1 MSEQGAG
8 MINSWSKIRLI
19 LKSRLGKNIFKN
31 WIESIELVKIEKK
44 SAFFNV
50 PNSFIANWIERNY
63 TDIIIETFKNEE
75 IFINNNNLINNSR
88 KIRELIGYVAQ
99 DIALDKILTGR
110 ELLDFQS
117 DLYHINKNKKFER
130 INKLIDQLEM
140 NDWIDRKCGTY
151 SGGMKRRIDLAAGL
165 LHLPQVLILDE
176 PTVGLDIESRNI
188 IWQLLKDL
196 RNNGMTIILSSHYL
210 DEIDK
215 LADRLV
221 IIDDGRVIAKGTPAE
236 LKNKLGGDRVTLKV
250 REFSNQEEANNISKI
265 LSSIDGISQIIIN
278 EAQGFSI
285 NFVADKQKDLLTKLK
300 VELAFSKFEIFSHT
314 QSQPS
319 FDDVYLQATGKTL
332 LDAEIS
338 MAGKRDLKKESK
350 QSMR

>member
-1 MSEQGAG
+1 MSYIQVKELSKSYSDIEALKGLSMEIPAGTLFGILGPNGAG
-8 MINSWSKIRLI
+8 KSTLIKILATLI
-19 LKSRLGKNIFKN
+19 EPDSG
-31 WIESIELVKIEKK
+31 
-44 SAFFNV
+44 
-50 PNSFIANWIERNY
+50 
-63 TDIIIETFKNEE
+63 E
-75 IFINNNNLINNSR
+75 ISINNINLIKNSR
-88 KIRELIGYVAQ
+88 QIRELIGYVAQ
-99 DIALDKILTGR
+99 DVALDKILTGR

-117 DLYHINKNKKFER
+117 DLYHINKNKKIER
-130 INKLIDQLEM
+130 IETLINQLEM

-165 LHLPQVLILDE
+165 LHLPKVLILDE

-196 RNNGMTIILSSHYL
+196 RNDGMTVLLSSHYL

-215 LADRLV
+215 LADRLI
-221 IIDDGRVIAKGTPAE
+221 IIDHGRVIAQGTPAQ
-236 LKNKLGGDRVTLKV
+236 LKNKLGGDRITLKV
-250 REFSNQEEANNISKI
+250 REFSNQAESEKICEI

-278 EAQGFSI
+278 QSQGYSI
-285 NFVADKQKDLLTKLK
+285 NFVADKEKDLLSKLK
-300 VELAFSKFEIFSHT
+300 VELAFSKFEIFSLA

-319 FDDVYLQATGKTL
+319 LDDVYLQATGKTL

-338 MAGKRDLKKESK
+338 MAGKRDFKKESK

>member
-1 MSEQGAG
+1 MSENQIVINNLSKVYDNGFNALKNINLNIKKGEIFAMLGPNGAG
-8 MINSWSKIRLI
+8 KTTLISIICGIVKPSSGKVTVEDFDIIEDYRETRSRIGLVPQELTLEQFETVFNNVSYSRGLYGKKPDPKHIEKVLKQLSLWDKKDLI
-19 LKSRLGKNIFKN
+19 L
-31 WIESIELVKIEKK
+31 
-44 SAFFNV
+44 
-50 PNSFIANWIERNY
+50 
-63 TDIIIETFKNEE
+63 
-75 IFINNNNLINNSR
+75 R
-88 KIRELIGYVAQ
+88 KL
-99 DIALDKILTGR
+99 
-110 ELLDFQS
+110 
-117 DLYHINKNKKFER
+117 
-130 INKLIDQLEM
+130 
-140 NDWIDRKCGTY
+140 

-221 IIDDGRVIAKGTPAE
+221 IIDDGRVIAQGTPAE
-236 LKNKLGGDRVTLKV
+236 LKNKLGGDRITLKV
-250 REFSNQEEANNISKI
+250 REFSNQEEAKNICQI
-265 LSSIDGISQIIIN
+265 LSSIKGISQIIIN
-278 EAQGFSI
+278 EAQGCSI
-285 NFVADKQKDLLTKLK
+285 NFVADKEKDLLTKLK
-300 VELAFSKFEIFSHT
+300 VELAFSKFEIFSLT

-319 FDDVYLQATGKTL
+319 LDDVYLQATGKTL

>member
-1 MSEQGAG
+1 MSYIKVKELSKTYSDIQALKGLSMEIPAGTLFGILGPNGAG
-8 MINSWSKIRLI
+8 KSTLIKILATLI
-19 LKSRLGKNIFKN
+19 EPDSG
-31 WIESIELVKIEKK
+31 
-44 SAFFNV
+44 
-50 PNSFIANWIERNY
+50 
-63 TDIIIETFKNEE
+63 E
-75 IFINNNNLINNSR
+75 ISINNINLIKNSR
-88 KIRELIGYVAQ
+88 QIRELIGYVAQ
-99 DIALDKILTGR
+99 DVALDKILTGR

-117 DLYHINKNKKFER
+117 DLYHINKNKKTER
-130 INKLIDQLEM
+130 IETLINQLEM

-165 LHLPQVLILDE
+165 LHLPKVLILDE

-196 RNNGMTIILSSHYL
+196 RNDGMTVLLSSHYL

-215 LADRLV
+215 LADRLI
-221 IIDDGRVIAKGTPAE
+221 IIDHGRVIAKGTPAQ
-236 LKNKLGGDRVTLKV
+236 LKNKLGGDRITLKV
-250 REFSNQEEANNISKI
+250 REFSNHAESEKICEI

-278 EAQGFSI
+278 KAQGYSI
-285 NFVADKQKDLLTKLK
+285 NFVADKEKDVLPKLK
-300 VELAFSKFEIFSHT
+300 VELAFSKFEIFSLA

-319 FDDVYLQATGKTL
+319 LDDVYLQATGKTL

>member
-1 MSEQGAG
+1 MSYIQVKEITKSYSDIQALKGLSMEIPAGTLFGILGPNGAG
-8 MINSWSKIRLI
+8 KSTLIKILATLI
-19 LKSRLGKNIFKN
+19 EPDSG
-31 WIESIELVKIEKK
+31 
-44 SAFFNV
+44 
-50 PNSFIANWIERNY
+50 
-63 TDIIIETFKNEE
+63 E
-75 IFINNNNLINNSR
+75 ISINNINLIKNSR
-88 KIRELIGYVAQ
+88 QIRELIGYVAQ
-99 DIALDKILTGR
+99 DVALDKILTGR

-117 DLYHINKNKKFER
+117 DLYHINKNKKIER
-130 INKLIDQLEM
+130 IETLINQLEM

-165 LHLPQVLILDE
+165 LHLPKVLILDE

-196 RNNGMTIILSSHYL
+196 RNDGMTVLLSSHYL

-215 LADRLV
+215 LADRLI
-221 IIDDGRVIAKGTPAE
+221 IIDHGRVIAQGTPAQ
-236 LKNKLGGDRVTLKV
+236 LKNKLGGDRITLKV
-250 REFSNQEEANNISKI
+250 REFSNQAESEKICEI

-278 EAQGFSI
+278 KAQGYSI
-285 NFVADKQKDLLTKLK
+285 NFVADKEKDLLPKLK
-300 VELAFSKFEIFSHT
+300 VELAFSKFEIFSLA

-319 FDDVYLQATGKTL
+319 LDDVYLQATGKTL

-338 MAGKRDLKKESK
+338 MTGKRDLKKESK

>member
-1 MSEQGAG
+1 MSYIQVKEISKSYSDIQALKGLSMEIPAGTLFGILGPNGAG
-8 MINSWSKIRLI
+8 KSTLIKILATLI
-19 LKSRLGKNIFKN
+19 EPDSG
-31 WIESIELVKIEKK
+31 
-44 SAFFNV
+44 
-50 PNSFIANWIERNY
+50 
-63 TDIIIETFKNEE
+63 E
-75 IFINNNNLINNSR
+75 ISINNIDLIKNSR
-88 KIRELIGYVAQ
+88 QIRELIGYVAQ
-99 DIALDKILTGR
+99 DVALDKILTGR

-117 DLYHINKNKKFER
+117 DLYHINKNKKIER
-130 INKLIDQLEM
+130 IETLINQLEM

-165 LHLPQVLILDE
+165 LHLPKVLILDE

-196 RNNGMTIILSSHYL
+196 RNDGMTILLSSHYL

-215 LADRLV
+215 LADRLI
-221 IIDDGRVIAKGTPAE
+221 IIDHGRVIAKGTPAQ
-236 LKNKLGGDRVTLKV
+236 LKNKLGGDRITLKV
-250 REFSNQEEANNISKI
+250 REFSNQVESEKICEI

-278 EAQGFSI
+278 KAQGYSI
-285 NFVADKQKDLLTKLK
+285 NFVADKEKDLLPKLK
-300 VELAFSKFEIFSHT
+300 VELAFSKFEIFSLA

-319 FDDVYLQATGKTL
+319 LDDVYLQATGKTL

-338 MAGKRDLKKESK
+338 MTGKRDLKKESK

>member
-1 MSEQGAG
+1 MSYIQVKEISKSYSDIQALKGLSMEIPAGTLFGILGPNGAG
-8 MINSWSKIRLI
+8 KSTLIKILATLI
-19 LKSRLGKNIFKN
+19 EPDSG
-31 WIESIELVKIEKK
+31 
-44 SAFFNV
+44 
-50 PNSFIANWIERNY
+50 
-63 TDIIIETFKNEE
+63 E
-75 IFINNNNLINNSR
+75 ISINNINLIKNSR
-88 KIRELIGYVAQ
+88 QIRELIGYVAQ
-99 DIALDKILTGR
+99 DVALDKILTGR

-117 DLYHINKNKKFER
+117 DLYHINKNKKIER
-130 INKLIDQLEM
+130 IETLINQLEM

-165 LHLPQVLILDE
+165 LHLPKVLILDE

-196 RNNGMTIILSSHYL
+196 RNDGMTVLLSSHYL

-215 LADRLV
+215 LADRLI
-221 IIDDGRVIAKGTPAE
+221 IIDHGRVIAQGTPAQ
-236 LKNKLGGDRVTLKV
+236 LKNKLGGDRITLKV
-250 REFSNQEEANNISKI
+250 REFSNQAESEKICKI

-278 EAQGFSI
+278 KAQGYSI
-285 NFVADKQKDLLTKLK
+285 NFVADKEKDLLPKLK
-300 VELAFSKFEIFSHT
+300 VELAFSKFEIFSLA

-319 FDDVYLQATGKTL
+319 LDDVYLQATGKTL

>member
-1 MSEQGAG
+1 MNYIQVKNLSKSYSDIEALKDLSMDIDSGILFGILGPNGAG
-8 MINSWSKIRLI
+8 KSTLIKILAT
-19 LKSRLGKNIFKN
+19 
-31 WIESIELVKIEKK
+31 LVEPD
-44 SAFFNV
+44 SGEV
-50 PNSFIANWIERNY
+50 
-63 TDIIIETFKNEE
+63 
-75 IFINNNNLINNSR
+75 FINNINLIKNPR
-88 KIRELIGYVAQ
+88 KIRQLIGYVAQ

-117 DLYHINKNKKFER
+117 DLYHMKKQEKYER
-130 INKLIDQLEM
+130 IKTLINQLEM

-165 LHLPQVLILDE
+165 LHLPKVLILDE

-196 RNNGMTIILSSHYL
+196 KNDGMTIILSSHYL

-215 LADRLV
+215 LADSLV
-221 IIDDGRVIAKGTPAE
+221 IIDDGKVIAQGKPAL
-236 LKNKLGGDRVTLKV
+236 LKNKLGGDRITLKV
-250 REFSNQEEANNISKI
+250 REFSTQEESKKICEI

-278 EAQGFSI
+278 KAQGYSI
-285 NFVADKQKDLLTKLK
+285 NFVVEKEKDLLTKLK
-300 VELAFSKFEIFSHT
+300 VELAFSKFEIFSLA

-319 FDDVYLQATGKTL
+319 LDDVYLQATGKTL

-338 MAGKRDLKKESK
+338 MTGKRDLKKESK

>member
-1 MSEQGAG
+1 MNYIKVKGLSKSYSEIKALKNLSMEIEAGTLFGILGPNGAG
-8 MINSWSKIRLI
+8 KSTLIKILATLI
-19 LKSRLGKNIFKN
+19 EPDSG
-31 WIESIELVKIEKK
+31 EV
-44 SAFFNV
+44 
-50 PNSFIANWIERNY
+50 
-63 TDIIIETFKNEE
+63 
-75 IFINNNNLINNSR
+75 LINNINLIKHSK

-110 ELLDFQS
+110 ELLDFQA

-215 LADRLV
+215 LADKLV
-221 IIDDGRVIAKGTPAE
+221 IIDDGRVIAQGAPAE

-285 NFVADKQKDLLTKLK
+285 NFVADKEKDLLTKLK
-300 VELAFSKFEIFSHT
+300 VELAFSKFEIFSLT

-319 FDDVYLQATGKTL
+319 LDDVYLQATGKTL

-338 MAGKRDLKKESK
+338 MTGKRDLKKESK

>member
-1 MSEQGAG
+1 MNYIQVKNLSKSYSDIDALKDLSMDIDSGILFGILGPNGAG
-8 MINSWSKIRLI
+8 KSTLIKILAT
-19 LKSRLGKNIFKN
+19 
-31 WIESIELVKIEKK
+31 LVEPD
-44 SAFFNV
+44 SGEV
-50 PNSFIANWIERNY
+50 
-63 TDIIIETFKNEE
+63 
-75 IFINNNNLINNSR
+75 FINNINLIKNPR

-117 DLYHINKNKKFER
+117 DLYHMKKQDKYER
-130 INKLIDQLEM
+130 IKKLINQLEM

-165 LHLPQVLILDE
+165 LHLPKVLILDE

-196 RNNGMTIILSSHYL
+196 KNDGMTIILSSHYL

-215 LADRLV
+215 LADSLV
-221 IIDDGRVIAKGTPAE
+221 IIDDGKVIAQGKPAL
-236 LKNKLGGDRVTLKV
+236 LKNKLGGDRITLKV
-250 REFSNQEEANNISKI
+250 REFSNQEESKKICEI
-265 LSSIDGISQIIIN
+265 LSSLDGISQIIIN
-278 EAQGFSI
+278 KAQGYSI
-285 NFVADKQKDLLTKLK
+285 NFVVEKEKDLLTKLK
-300 VELAFSKFEIFSHT
+300 VELAFSKFEIFSLT

-319 FDDVYLQATGKTL
+319 LDDVYLQATGKTL

-338 MAGKRDLKKESK
+338 MTGKRDFKKESK

>member
-1 MSEQGAG
+1 MSYIQVKEISKSYSDIHALKGLSMEIPAGTLFGILGPNGAG
-8 MINSWSKIRLI
+8 KSTLIKILATLI
-19 LKSRLGKNIFKN
+19 EPDSG
-31 WIESIELVKIEKK
+31 
-44 SAFFNV
+44 
-50 PNSFIANWIERNY
+50 
-63 TDIIIETFKNEE
+63 E
-75 IFINNNNLINNSR
+75 ISINNINLIKNSR
-88 KIRELIGYVAQ
+88 QIRELIGYVAQ
-99 DIALDKILTGR
+99 DVALDKILTGR

-117 DLYHINKNKKFER
+117 DLYHINKNKKIER
-130 INKLIDQLEM
+130 IETLINQLEM

-165 LHLPQVLILDE
+165 LHLPKVLILDE

-196 RNNGMTIILSSHYL
+196 RNDGMTVLLSSHYL

-215 LADRLV
+215 LADRLI
-221 IIDDGRVIAKGTPAE
+221 IIDHGRVIAQGTPAQ
-236 LKNKLGGDRVTLKV
+236 LKNKLGGDRITLKV
-250 REFSNQEEANNISKI
+250 REFSNQEESEKICEI

-278 EAQGFSI
+278 KAQGYSI
-285 NFVADKQKDLLTKLK
+285 NFVADKEKDLLPKLK
-300 VELAFSKFEIFSHT
+300 VELAFSKFEIFSLA

-319 FDDVYLQATGKTL
+319 LDDVYLQATGKTL

-338 MAGKRDLKKESK
+338 MTGKRDLKKESK

>member
-1 MSEQGAG
+1 MSYIQVKELSKSYSDIEALKGLSMEIPAGTLFGILGPNGAG
-8 MINSWSKIRLI
+8 KSTLIKILATLI
-19 LKSRLGKNIFKN
+19 EPDSG
-31 WIESIELVKIEKK
+31 
-44 SAFFNV
+44 
-50 PNSFIANWIERNY
+50 
-63 TDIIIETFKNEE
+63 E
-75 IFINNNNLINNSR
+75 ISINNINLIKNSR
-88 KIRELIGYVAQ
+88 QIRELIGYVAQ
-99 DIALDKILTGR
+99 DVALDKILTGR

-117 DLYHINKNKKFER
+117 DLYHINKNKKIER
-130 INKLIDQLEM
+130 IETLINQLEM

-165 LHLPQVLILDE
+165 LHLPKVLILDE

-196 RNNGMTIILSSHYL
+196 RNDGMTVLLSSHYL

-215 LADRLV
+215 LADRLI
-221 IIDDGRVIAKGTPAE
+221 IIDHGRVIAQGTPAQ
-236 LKNKLGGDRVTLKV
+236 LKNKLGGDRITLKV
-250 REFSNQEEANNISKI
+250 REFSNQEESEKICEI

-278 EAQGFSI
+278 KAQGYSI
-285 NFVADKQKDLLTKLK
+285 NFVADKEKDLLPKLK
-300 VELAFSKFEIFSHT
+300 VELAFSKFEIFSLA

-319 FDDVYLQATGKTL
+319 LDDVYLQATGKTL

>member
-1 MSEQGAG
+1 MSYIQVKELSKSYSDIQALKGLSMEIPAGTLFGILGPNGAG
-8 MINSWSKIRLI
+8 KSTLIKILATLI
-19 LKSRLGKNIFKN
+19 EPDSG
-31 WIESIELVKIEKK
+31 
-44 SAFFNV
+44 
-50 PNSFIANWIERNY
+50 
-63 TDIIIETFKNEE
+63 E
-75 IFINNNNLINNSR
+75 ISINNINLIKNSR
-88 KIRELIGYVAQ
+88 QIRELIGYVAQ
-99 DIALDKILTGR
+99 DVALDKILTGR

-117 DLYHINKNKKFER
+117 DLYHINKNKKIER
-130 INKLIDQLEM
+130 IETLINQLEM

-165 LHLPQVLILDE
+165 LHLPKVLILDE

-196 RNNGMTIILSSHYL
+196 RNDGMTVLLSSHYL

-215 LADRLV
+215 LADRLI
-221 IIDDGRVIAKGTPAE
+221 IIDHGRVIAQGTPAQ
-236 LKNKLGGDRVTLKV
+236 LKNKLGGDRITLKV
-250 REFSNQEEANNISKI
+250 REFSNKEESDKICEI

-278 EAQGFSI
+278 KAQGYSI
-285 NFVADKQKDLLTKLK
+285 NFVADKEKDLLPKVK
-300 VELAFSKFEIFSHT
+300 VELAFSKFEIFSLA

-319 FDDVYLQATGKTL
+319 LDDVYLQATGKTL
-332 LDAEIS
+332 LDAEVS

>member
-1 MSEQGAG
+1 MNYIQVKNLSKSYSDVDALKDLSMNIDAGNLFGILGPNGAG
-8 MINSWSKIRLI
+8 KSTLIKILAT
-19 LKSRLGKNIFKN
+19 
-31 WIESIELVKIEKK
+31 LVEPD
-44 SAFFNV
+44 SGEV
-50 PNSFIANWIERNY
+50 
-63 TDIIIETFKNEE
+63 
-75 IFINNNNLINNSR
+75 FINNINLIKNPR

-117 DLYHINKNKKFER
+117 DLYHMKKQEKYER
-130 INKLIDQLEM
+130 IKTLINQLEM

-165 LHLPQVLILDE
+165 LHLPKVLILDE

-196 RNNGMTIILSSHYL
+196 KNDGMTIILSSHYL

-215 LADRLV
+215 LADSLV
-221 IIDDGRVIAKGTPAE
+221 IIDNGEVIAQGTPAQ
-236 LKNKLGGDRVTLKV
+236 LKNKLGGDRITLKV
-250 REFSNQEEANNISKI
+250 REFSTHEESKKISEI
-265 LSSIDGISQIIIN
+265 LSSINGISQIIIN
-278 EAQGFSI
+278 KAQGYSI
-285 NFVADKQKDLLTKLK
+285 NFVVDKEKDLLTKLK
-300 VELAFSKFEIFSHT
+300 VELAFSKFEIFSLA

-319 FDDVYLQATGKTL
+319 LDDVYLQATGKTL

-338 MAGKRDLKKESK
+338 MTGKRDLKKESK

>member
-1 MSEQGAG
+1 MSYIQVKEISKSYSDIQALKGLSMEIPAGTLFGILGPNGAG
-8 MINSWSKIRLI
+8 KSTLIKILATLI
-19 LKSRLGKNIFKN
+19 EPDSG
-31 WIESIELVKIEKK
+31 
-44 SAFFNV
+44 
-50 PNSFIANWIERNY
+50 
-63 TDIIIETFKNEE
+63 E
-75 IFINNNNLINNSR
+75 ISINNINLIKNSR
-88 KIRELIGYVAQ
+88 QIRELIGYVAQ
-99 DIALDKILTGR
+99 DVALDKILTGR

-117 DLYHINKNKKFER
+117 DLYHINKNKKLER
-130 INKLIDQLEM
+130 IETLINQLEM

-165 LHLPQVLILDE
+165 LHLPKVLILDE

-196 RNNGMTIILSSHYL
+196 RNDGMTVLLSSHYL

-215 LADRLV
+215 LADRLI
-221 IIDDGRVIAKGTPAE
+221 IIDNGRVIAKGTPAQ
-236 LKNKLGGDRVTLKV
+236 LKNKLGGDRITLKV
-250 REFSNQEEANNISKI
+250 REFSNQAESEKICEI

-278 EAQGFSI
+278 KAQGYSI
-285 NFVADKQKDLLTKLK
+285 NFVADKEKDLLPKLK
-300 VELAFSKFEIFSHT
+300 VELAFSKFEIFSLA

-319 FDDVYLQATGKTL
+319 LDDVYLQATGKTL

>member
-1 MSEQGAG
+1 MNYIEVKELSKSYSDIEALKNLSMEIESGTLFGILGPNGAG
-8 MINSWSKIRLI
+8 KSTLIKILATLI
-19 LKSRLGKNIFKN
+19 EPDSGEVL
-31 WIESIELVKIEKK
+31 
-44 SAFFNV
+44 
-50 PNSFIANWIERNY
+50 
-63 TDIIIETFKNEE
+63 
-75 IFINNNNLINNSR
+75 INNINLKNSR

-99 DIALDKILTGR
+99 EIALDKILTGR

-117 DLYHINKNKKFER
+117 DLYHINKNKKIER
-130 INKLIDQLEM
+130 IKKLVDQLEM

-165 LHLPQVLILDE
+165 LHLPQLLILDE

-196 RNNGMTIILSSHYL
+196 RNDGMTIILSSHYL

-221 IIDDGRVIAKGTPAE
+221 IIDDGRVIAQGTPAE

-250 REFSNQEEANNISKI
+250 KEFSNQEEAKNICQI

-285 NFVADKQKDLLTKLK
+285 NFVADKEKDLLTKLK
-300 VELAFSKFEIFSHT
+300 VELAFSKFEIFSLT

-319 FDDVYLQATGKTL
+319 LDDVYLQATGKTL
-332 LDAEIS
+332 LDAEILMS
-338 MAGKRDLKKESK
+338 GKRDFKKESK

>member
-1 MSEQGAG
+1 MNYIQITDLSKSYSDIKALKDLSMEINAGTLFGILGPNGAG
-8 MINSWSKIRLI
+8 KSTLIKILAT
-19 LKSRLGKNIFKN
+19 LVEPDSGEVFVNNI
-31 WIESIELVKIEKK
+31 
-44 SAFFNV
+44 
-50 PNSFIANWIERNY
+50 
-63 TDIIIETFKNEE
+63 
-75 IFINNNNLINNSR
+75 NLIKNPR

-99 DIALDKILTGR
+99 DISLDKILTGR

-117 DLYHINKNKKFER
+117 DLYHMNKKEKYKR
-130 INKLIDQLEM
+130 IKLLINQLEM

-165 LHLPQVLILDE
+165 LHLPKVLILDE

-196 RNNGMTIILSSHYL
+196 KNDGMTIILSSHYL

-215 LADRLV
+215 LADSLV
-221 IIDDGRVIAKGTPAE
+221 IIDDGKVIAQGTPAQ
-236 LKNKLGGDRVTLKV
+236 LKNKLGGDRITLKV
-250 REFSNQEEANNISKI
+250 REFSNHEESKKISEI
-265 LSSIDGISQIIIN
+265 LSSINGISQIIIN
-278 EAQGFSI
+278 KAQGYSI
-285 NFVADKQKDLLTKLK
+285 NFVVDKEKDLLTKLK
-300 VELAFSKFEIFSHT
+300 VELAFSKFEIFSLA

-319 FDDVYLQATGKTL
+319 LDDVYLQATGKTL

-338 MAGKRDLKKESK
+338 MTGKRDLKKESK

>member
-1 MSEQGAG
+1 MSYIQVKEISKSYSDIHALKGLSMEIPAGTLFGILGPNGAG
-8 MINSWSKIRLI
+8 KSTLIKILATLI
-19 LKSRLGKNIFKN
+19 EPDSG
-31 WIESIELVKIEKK
+31 
-44 SAFFNV
+44 
-50 PNSFIANWIERNY
+50 
-63 TDIIIETFKNEE
+63 E
-75 IFINNNNLINNSR
+75 ISINNINLIKNSR
-88 KIRELIGYVAQ
+88 QIRELIGYVAQ
-99 DIALDKILTGR
+99 DVALDKILTGR

-117 DLYHINKNKKFER
+117 DLYHINKNKKIER
-130 INKLIDQLEM
+130 IETLINQLEM

-165 LHLPQVLILDE
+165 LHLPKVLILDE

-196 RNNGMTIILSSHYL
+196 RNDGMTVLLSSHYL

-215 LADRLV
+215 LADRLI
-221 IIDDGRVIAKGTPAE
+221 IIDHGRVIAQGTPAQ
-236 LKNKLGGDRVTLKV
+236 LKNKLGGDRITLKV
-250 REFSNQEEANNISKI
+250 REFSNQAESEKICEI

-278 EAQGFSI
+278 KAQGYSI
-285 NFVADKQKDLLTKLK
+285 NFVADKEKDLLSKLK
-300 VELAFSKFEIFSHT
+300 VELAFSKFEIFSLA

-319 FDDVYLQATGKTL
+319 LDDVYLQATGKTL

-338 MAGKRDLKKESK
+338 MTGKRDLKKESK